1 MSSHSTDE
9 TLDRPP
15 SPPASFEF
23 SANDRACIVR
33 LIGHKLASIER
44 ELILQTLRCKQ
55 GNRTLAAKTL
65 GISIR
70 SLRDRI
76 RNYRY
81 RGESVPEPRSPLL
94 ECLEEMDKVWRDL
107 AEESDTK
114 TSYRT

>member
-1 MSSHSTDE
+1 MPSHSTDE
-9 TLDRPP
+9 TLERPP
-15 SPPASFEF
+15 ALLEF
-23 SANDRACIVR
+23 SASERACIVP

-55 GNRTLAAKTL
+55 GNRTLSAKTL
-65 GISIR
+65 GISVR

-94 ECLEEMDKVWRDL
+94 ECLEEMGKVWRGL
-107 AEESDTK
+107 AEVSDTSK
-114 TSYRT
+114 

>member
-1 MSSHSTDE
+1 MPSHSTDE
-9 TLDRPP
+9 TLERLPVC
-15 SPPASFEF
+15 PPASFEF
-23 SANDRACIVR
+23 SASERACIVQ
-33 LIGHKLASIER
+33 LIGHKLECIER
-44 ELILQTLRCKQ
+44 AFILQTLRCKQ

-114 TSYRT
+114 S

>member
-1 MSSHSTDE
+1 MPSHSTDA
-9 TLDRPP
+9 TLERLP

-23 SANDRACIVR
+23 SANDRACIER

-81 RGESVPEPRSPLL
+81 RGESVPEPGSPLL
-94 ECLEEMDKVWRDL
+94 ECLEEI
-107 AEESDTK
+107 SDVPRWQK
-114 TSYRT
+114 S

>member
-1 MSSHSTDE
+1 MPSHSTDE
-9 TLDRPP
+9 TLERPP

-23 SANDRACIVR
+23 SANDRACIER

-94 ECLEEMDKVWRDL
+94 ECLEEMYKVWRDV

-114 TSYRT
+114 S

>member
-1 MSSHSTDE
+1 MPSHSADE
-9 TLDRPP
+9 TLERLPFRPP
-15 SPPASFEF
+15 VSFEF
-23 SANDRACIVR
+23 SASERECIVH
-33 LIGHKLASIER
+33 LIGHKLERIER
-44 ELILQTLRCKQ
+44 EFILQTLRCKQ

-107 AEESDTK
+107 AEESVTK
-114 TSYRT
+114 S